1 MSLDPY
7 QPCPCGS
14 EKKLKFCCGAE
25 VSHELE
31 KIQLAMEGEQ
41 RLAAL
46 DHINKLLATHPKLP
60 SALMYKAIVE
70 LSLGELEPARQSATK
85 LLEVAPTNPAGLAL
99 SAILACQDGQVL
111 EAIGLVQQALEQ
123 HPGKIHHL
131 VYQAIGTLGRA
142 LFAAGEVL
150 AARGHLTYQV
160 RASQGKD
167 ENAFSAMMD
176 LDSSGQVP
184 LVAHTFVDV
193 VPPPAEGALSAAG
206 QAEFQAALKDAAF
219 GCFQAAAKK
228 FEALAASEPTEP
240 TIWRNLGTLLVTLAE
255 DDIAAAIF
263 QKYAAFAAVPRDE
276 AIEAEALAQFLAMN
290 REEYQVPEITATFTI
305 EDAST
310 LREAWLSN
318 KQFQAINLRPEE
330 MDLAEGEPPPQNA
343 FFLLDRPVP
352 ATGVDIARDAIPRV
366 LGEILFYGRQTD
378 RAARVEFTAPQLDDW
393 AERIATVRAL
403 IGNHLQGEPVEE
415 PVGLMNR
422 NAAILAVNWRFPDDT
437 PPEQRTQLILDQRRH
452 LLLEVFPDAP
462 QASLDGASLR
472 QAAADPALQNK
483 ALATILLMDLAQ
495 PQEEPVFNDLRRSLG
510 LPTVDDLDPSGRKL
524 QSLSLAQLT
533 RVDPTKL
540 SDEDVMQAFTRGTI
554 VSCRRLVLKM
564 GREVI
569 ERPSLDK
576 VANKED
582 VFEILSRQSADP
594 VETLDLLT
602 KAQEWATARGRS
614 PARFILQ
621 EIPLRLLRG
630 EQAEF
635 TRIMETLRAKH
646 MNEPGI
652 AQGLYMMLAQLGL
665 IRPQGGAMPPGAGGP
680 GAGMGGPGMGAAA
693 MPAAAPAASGGLWTP
708 GQAAAP
714 AADAGK
720 SKLWLP
726 GME

>member
-14 EKKLKFCCGAE
+14 EKKLKFCCGAD

-46 DHINKLLATHPKLP
+46 DHINKLLSTHPKIP
-60 SALMYKAIVE
+60 SALMYKALVE
-70 LSLGELEPARQSATK
+70 LSLSEVEQARQSTAK
-85 LLEVAPTNPAGLAL
+85 LLEVAPTNPPGLAL
-99 SAILACQDGQVL
+99 AAILDCQDGNVL
-111 EAIGLVQQALEQ
+111 AAISRVQQALEQ

-142 LFAAGEVL
+142 LFATGEVL

-160 RASQGKD
+160 RVSQGKD
-167 ENAFSAMMD
+167 ETAFSAMMD

-184 LVAHTFVDV
+184 LVAHTFADL
-193 VPPPAEGALSAAG
+193 VPPPAESSLSAAG
-206 QAEFQAALKDAAF
+206 LAEFQAALKDANY

-228 FEALAASEPTEP
+228 FEALAASEPNEP

-290 REEYQVPEITATFTI
+290 GEEYQVPEVTATFTI
-305 EDAST
+305 DDAPA
-310 LREAWLSN
+310 LREAWISN
-318 KQFQAINLRPEE
+318 KQLQAITLRPED
-330 MDLAEGEPPPQNA
+330 MDLAEGEPPPQSA
-343 FFLLDRPVP
+343 FFILDREIPS
-352 ATGVDIARDAIPRV
+352 TGVDIARDAIPRV
-366 LGEILFYGRQTD
+366 LGELLFYGRQTD
-378 RAARVEFTAPQLDDW
+378 RAARVEFTAPQLEDW
-393 AERIATVRAL
+393 NDRIQKVKTL
-403 IGNHLQGEPVEE
+403 IGSHLQGDPTEE
-415 PVGLMNR
+415 AVGLANR

-437 PPEQRTQLILDQRRH
+437 PQEHRKTLILEQRRH
-452 LLLEVFPDAP
+452 LLLNVLPDSV
-462 QASLDGASLR
+462 QAGLDGATLR
-472 QAAADPALQNK
+472 QAAANPQLQNK

-495 PQEEPVFNDLRRSLG
+495 PQEEPVFNEVRRSLG
-510 LPTVDDLDPSGRKL
+510 LPTIDELDPAGRKI
-524 QSLSLAQLT
+524 QALSLAQLT
-533 RVDPTKL
+533 RVEATKL
-540 SDEDVMQAFTRGTI
+540 NDEDLMQAFTRGTL

-564 GREVI
+564 GREVVA
-569 ERPSLDK
+569 RPSLDK

-582 VFEILSRQSADP
+582 VFEILSRQSNDP
-594 VETLDLLT
+594 TETLELLT
-602 KAQEWATARGRS
+602 KAQDWAKDRGRS
-614 PARFILQ
+614 PARFMLQ
-621 EIPLRLLRG
+621 EIPLRLMRG

-665 IRPQGGAMPPGAGGP
+665 IRPQGGAPGAGPGGMP
-680 GAGMGGPGMGAAA
+680 GAPTA
-693 MPAAAPAASGGLWTP
+693 MPAAAPSSGGLWTP
-708 GQAAAP
+708 GQPAAAP
-714 AADAGK
+714 AEASKG
-720 SKLWLP
+720 KLWLP
-726 GME
+726 GMD